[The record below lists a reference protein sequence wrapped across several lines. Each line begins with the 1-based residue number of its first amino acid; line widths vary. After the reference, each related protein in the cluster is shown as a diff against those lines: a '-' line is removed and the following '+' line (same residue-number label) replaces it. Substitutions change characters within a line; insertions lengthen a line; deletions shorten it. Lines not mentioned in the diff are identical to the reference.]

1 MTHRILLLGTTTGYQ
16 TRSFGE
22 AAARLGVELLFATDR
37 CHVLEDPWRDNA
49 VPVKFYAEDESVKAI
64 LEAATARPIDG
75 ILALGD
81 RPTVVA
87 ALAARALGSTREFRR
102 GCTGEQQQAAGP
114 GAAPDSRAAVPVV
127 SFPDAR
133 ELADWAPTGVRL
145 SLCRQAAGVVGESRR
160 DESQRSR

>member
-49 VPVKFYAEDESVKAI
+49 LPVKFYAEDESVTAI

-75 ILALGD
+75 ILAVGD
-81 RPTVVA
+81 RPTVLA
-87 ALAARALGSTREFRR
+87 ALADR
-102 GCTGEQQQAAGP
+102 
-114 GAAPDSRAAVPVV
+114 
-127 SFPDAR
+127 
-133 ELADWAPTGVRL
+133 
-145 SLCRQAAGVVGESRR
+145 
-160 DESQRSR
+160 